1 MDTPTPLTRR
11 AALARATALAGALA
25 APAFATRAATTK
37 ITYGYSAVSDFATV
51 FIAADEGLF
60 ARRGLEVEPK
70 FIPINSTIPAAIQ
83 AGSLQ
88 MGGPT
93 PTGYLQAVL
102 GGLDH
107 VVVGGGG
114 VLSKTYTE
122 LGLVAR
128 AGAGVRSAQDCV
140 GKKIGVP
147 GIGALLHVAFRQ
159 WLKLSGIDAN
169 SVSFVESPFP
179 QHADMLCGGAID
191 AVVTGGPFMTRIV
204 DGGGGY
210 VASYF
215 TTFLPEGYP
224 TVLHVAR
231 RDWAAANTAAVRGF
245 REAINEAAAFLLQPK
260 NDARVR
266 ELMAKYLKL
275 PAPAV
280 AKMQISP
287 PGPIV
292 TAKQLQWWGTLL
304 REQGLASTLPNY
316 AELIAKA

>member
-1 MDTPTPLTRR
+1 MDTTTPLTRR
-11 AALARATALAGALA
+11 AALSRAAALAGALA
-25 APAFATRAATTK
+25 APAIVARAATK

-51 FIAADEGLF
+51 FIATDEGLF

-70 FIPINSTIPAAIQ
+70 FIPINSTIPAAIE

-107 VVVGGGG
+107 VVLGGGG

-122 LGLVAR
+122 LGLVAK
-128 AGAGVRSAQDCV
+128 AGAGIRNAQDCV

-159 WLKLSGIDAN
+159 WLKINGVDAN
-169 SVSFVESPFP
+169 GVSFVESPFP
-179 QHADMLCGGAID
+179 QHADMIRGGSID

-204 DGGGGY
+204 DSGGGY

-231 RDWAAANTAAVRGF
+231 RDWAAQNPAAVKAF
-245 REAINEAAAFLLQPK
+245 RDAINEAAAFLLQPR

-275 PAPAV
+275 PPPAV

-316 AELIAKA
+316 PDLIAKA

>member
-1 MDTPTPLTRR
+1 MNTPAHFTRR
-11 AALARATALAGALA
+11 AALGRAAAVAGALA
-25 APAFATRAATTK
+25 APAIVARAGTK
-37 ITYGYSAVSDFATV
+37 IAYGYSAVSDYATV
-51 FIAADEGLF
+51 FIATDEGLF

-70 FIPINSTIPAAIQ
+70 FIPINSTIPAAVE

-107 VVVGGGG
+107 VVLGGGG

-122 LGLVAR
+122 LGLVAK
-128 AGAGVRSAQDCV
+128 AGAGIRSAQDCV

-159 WLKLSGIDAN
+159 WLKINGVNAG
-169 SVSFVESPFP
+169 SVTFIESPFP
-179 QHADMLCGGAID
+179 QHADMLRGGTID

-204 DGGGGY
+204 DSGGGY

-231 RDWAAANTAAVRGF
+231 RDWATQNPTAVKAF
-245 REAINEAAAFLLQPK
+245 RDAINEAAAFLLQPR

-275 PAPAV
+275 PPPAV

-304 REQGLASTLPNY
+304 REQGIVGNQPNY
-316 AELIAKA
+316 PDLIAKA

>member
-1 MDTPTPLTRR
+1 MTSSTSPTRR
-11 AALARATALAGALA
+11 AALLRGAALLGAMA
-25 APAFATRAATTK
+25 VPALPARAATK
-37 ITYGYSAVSDFATV
+37 IAYGYSAVSDFATL
-51 FIAADEGLF
+51 FLATDEGLF
-60 ARRGLEVEPK
+60 GKRGLEVEPK
-70 FIPINSTIPAAIQ
+70 FIPINSTIPAAIES
-83 AGSLQ
+83 GSLQ

-93 PTGYLQAVL
+93 PTGFLQAVH

-107 VVVGGGG
+107 VVIGGGG

-128 AGAGVRSAQDCV
+128 AGAGIRSAQDCV

-147 GIGALLHVAFRQ
+147 GLGALLHVAFRQ
-159 WLKLSGIDAN
+159 WLKINGVDAGGVN
-169 SVSFVESPFP
+169 FIESAFP
-179 QHADMLCGGAID
+179 QHADMIRGGTVD

-204 DGGGGY
+204 DGGTGY

-215 TTFLPEGYP
+215 STFLPEGYP

-231 RDWAAANTAAVRGF
+231 RDWAAQNAPAVRAF
-245 REAINEAAAFLLQPK
+245 REAINEATAFMLQPK

-266 ELMAKYLKL
+266 EVLAKYLKL
-275 PAPAV
+275 PAPSV

-287 PGPIV
+287 PGPVV

-304 REQGLASTLPNY
+304 REQGFTNAQLNY
-316 AELIAKA
+316 PDLIAKG

>member
-1 MDTPTPLTRR
+1 MDTPTHFTRR
-11 AALARATALAGALA
+11 TALVRTAALAGALA
-25 APAFATRAATTK
+25 APALVARAATK

-51 FIAADEGLF
+51 FIATDEGLF

-70 FIPINSTIPAAIQ
+70 FIPINSTIPAAIE
-83 AGSLQ
+83 ARSLQ

-107 VVVGGGG
+107 VVLGGGG

-128 AGAGVRSAQDCV
+128 AGAGIRSAQDCA

-159 WLKLSGIDAN
+159 WLKINGIDAGT
-169 SVSFVESPFP
+169 VTFIESPFP
-179 QHADMLCGGAID
+179 QHSDMLRGGAID
-191 AVVTGGPFMTRIV
+191 GVVTGGPFMTRIV
-204 DGGGGY
+204 DSGAGY

-231 RDWAAANTAAVRGF
+231 RDWAAQNPAAVKAF
-245 REAINEAAAFLLQPK
+245 RDAINEAAAFLLQPR

-275 PAPAV
+275 PPPAV

-304 REQGLASTLPNY
+304 REQGLASTVLNY
-316 AELIAKA
+316 PDLIAKA

>member
-1 MDTPTPLTRR
+1 MDTTTPLTRR
-11 AALARATALAGALA
+11 AALSRAAALAGALA
-25 APAFATRAATTK
+25 APAIVARAATK

-51 FIAADEGLF
+51 FIATDEGLF

-70 FIPINSTIPAAIQ
+70 FIPINSTIPAAIE

-107 VVVGGGG
+107 VVLGGGG

-122 LGLVAR
+122 LGLVAK
-128 AGAGVRSAQDCV
+128 AGAGIRNAQDCV

-159 WLKLSGIDAN
+159 WLKINGVDAN
-169 SVSFVESPFP
+169 GVSFVESPFP
-179 QHADMLCGGAID
+179 QHADMIRGGSID

-204 DGGGGY
+204 DSGGGY

-231 RDWAAANTAAVRGF
+231 RDWAAQNPAAVKAF
-245 REAINEAAAFLLQPK
+245 RDAINEAAAFLLQPR

-275 PAPAV
+275 PPPAV

-304 REQGLASTLPNY
+304 REQGLATTLPNY
-316 AELIAKA
+316 PDLIAKA

>member
-1 MDTPTPLTRR
+1 MNSPLTRR
-11 AALARATALAGALA
+11 QALVRATALGTALA
-25 APAFATRAATTK
+25 APALISRAATK
-37 ITYGYSAVSDFATV
+37 ISYGYSAVSDFATL
-51 FIAADEGLF
+51 FIATDEGLF

-70 FIPINSTIPAAIQ
+70 FIPINSTIPAAIE

-88 MGGPT
+88 LGGPT
-93 PTGYLQAVL
+93 PTSYLQAVV

-122 LGLVAR
+122 LGLVAK
-128 AGAGVRSAQDCV
+128 AGAGIRSAQDCA

-159 WLKLSGIDAN
+159 WLKLNGVDAGT
-169 SVSFVESPFP
+169 VSFVESPFP
-179 QHADMLCGGAID
+179 QHADMLRGGAID
-191 AVVTGGPFMTRIV
+191 AVVTGGPFMMRIL

-231 RDWAAANTAAVRGF
+231 RDWAAQNTAAVKAF
-245 REAINEAAAFLLQPK
+245 RDAINEAAAFLLQPK
-260 NDARVR
+260 NDTRAR
-266 ELMAKYLKL
+266 ELLAKYLKL
-275 PAPAV
+275 PPPAV

-304 REQGLASTLPNY
+304 REQGLTGTHPNY
-316 AELIAKA
+316 PNLIAKA